1 MEEAINFLN
10 VSKDKLVRVIFRD
23 MDFVDPQDI
32 KMIKSNYKNVITIS
46 VEPKR
51 ISEQV
56 VLTKKD
62 LSTKEIFENFVEAKT
77 GEKPEEELTQL
88 FLQLMGEIVY
98 EA

>member
-1 MEEAINFLN
+1 
-10 VSKDKLVRVIFRD
+10 